1 MPPTDGVVDPVIVAA
16 VVAAAADDDIFVV
29 FLSGNILSSRAYHGI
44 EQMNVREESD
54 YSQAKDSLRFVGFVR
69 GVASRLHLKSRM
81 NNETG

>member
-16 VVAAAADDDIFVV
+16 VVAAAADDDVFVV

-54 YSQAKDSLRFVGFVR
+54 YSQAKDSLSFVR
-69 GVASRLHLKSRM
+69 GVASGLHLKSRM